1 MAKSKQFITPSK
13 YFYSRRKFLNYLIS
27 LGSFVYLTSKS
38 ESSFSNAIVNLH
50 KNGSFINKR
59 PLTKE
64 KFATTYNN
72 FYEFGSSKNIWRS
85 AQNLNTI
92 PWLIKIDGLIE
103 KPIEIDAEE
112 LISMMGSIEERI
124 YRHRCVE
131 AWAMTLPWSGFQFSK
146 LIDFAKPL
154 NNAKYV
160 RIETF
165 FDPKIAR
172 GQKQSW
178 YPWPYVEGLTIQ
190 EAYNPLSFIATG
202 IYGKDLP
209 KQNGAP
215 LRLVLPWKYGFK
227 SIKSIRKISFTDA
240 KPVSF
245 WEQLQPNEYGFWAN
259 VNPNVAHPRWSQK
272 NERLIGDEID
282 IVPTEIFNG
291 YGEYVAHLYPRN
303 SKEYNKYFLSKQT
316 HKNYYM

>member
-1 MAKSKQFITPSK
+1 MIVKSTKLDHKENLITPPK
-13 YFYSRRKFLNYLIS
+13 YFFSRRKFINYLS
-27 LGSFVYLTSKS
+27 CLGSFVYLTSKS
-38 ESSFSNAIVNLH
+38 KTTFSNEIANIH
-50 KNGSFINKR
+50 KNESFINNR

-64 KFATTYNN
+64 KFAITYNN

-85 AQNLNTI
+85 AQKLNTT

-131 AWAMTLPWSGFQFSK
+131 AWAMTLPWSGFEFSK
-146 LIDFAKPL
+146 LINFAKPL
-154 NNAKYV
+154 HNAKYV

-178 YPWPYVEGLTIQ
+178 YPWPYVEGLTVQ

-227 SIKSIRKISFTDA
+227 SIKSIRKISFTDV

-259 VNPNVAHPRWSQK
+259 VNPNVRHPRWSQQ
-272 NERLIGDEID
+272 NEKLIGDEID
-282 IVPTEIFNG
+282 IVPTKIFNG

-303 SKEYNKYFLSKQT
+303 SKEYNKYFF
-316 HKNYYM
+316 

>member
-1 MAKSKQFITPSK
+1 MAKSRQFITPSK
-13 YFYSRRKFLNYLIS
+13 YFYSRRKFLNYLTS
-27 LGSFVYLTSKS
+27 LGSFVYLASKS

-85 AQNLNTI
+85 AQKLNTK

-103 KPIEIDAEE
+103 KPIEIDADE
-112 LISMMGSIEERI
+112 LISMMGTIEERI

-131 AWAMTLPWSGFQFSK
+131 AWAMTLPWSGFEFSK
-146 LIDFAKPL
+146 LIDFVKPL
-154 NNAKYV
+154 HNAKYV

-227 SIKSIRKISFTDA
+227 SIKSIRKISFTDV

-259 VNPNVAHPRWSQK
+259 VNPNVRHPRWSQQ
-272 NERLIGDEID
+272 NEKLIGDEID
-282 IVPTEIFNG
+282 IVPTKIFNG

-303 SKEYNKYFLSKQT
+303 SKEYNKYFF
-316 HKNYYM
+316 

>member
-1 MAKSKQFITPSK
+1 
-13 YFYSRRKFLNYLIS
+13 
-27 LGSFVYLTSKS
+27 
-38 ESSFSNAIVNLH
+38 
-50 KNGSFINKR
+50 
-59 PLTKE
+59 
-64 KFATTYNN
+64 
-72 FYEFGSSKNIWRS
+72 
-85 AQNLNTI
+85 
-92 PWLIKIDGLIE
+92 
-103 KPIEIDAEE
+103 
-112 LISMMGSIEERI
+112 MGKIEERI

-131 AWAMTLPWSGFQFSK
+131 AWAMTLPWSGFEFSK

-154 NNAKYV
+154 HNAKYV

-202 IYGKDLP
+202 IYGKNLP

-227 SIKSIRKISFTDA
+227 SIKSIRKISFTDV
-240 KPVSF
+240 KPISF

-259 VNPNVAHPRWSQK
+259 VNPNVRHPRWSQQ
-272 NERLIGDEID
+272 NEKLIGDEID
-282 IVPTEIFNG
+282 IVPTKIFNG

-303 SKEYNKYFLSKQT
+303 SKEYNKYFF
-316 HKNYYM
+316 